1 MTLAQQA
8 PSGLSTRHSRLFEA
22 TQTALKTDHS
32 KNGFNKIHD
41 DLPQR
46 FFKEPGSSGNNIEI
60 HPICRDDFL
69 AARNNYYIVRGL
81 DGNGLPTKEKAE
93 ELGLIWND

>member
-1 MTLAQQA
+1 MNA
-8 PSGLSTRHSRLFEA
+8 
-22 TQTALKTDHS
+22 

-60 HPICRDDFL
+60 QPIRRDDFL
-69 AARNNYYIVRGL
+69 TARNNYYIVRGL
-81 DGNGLPTKEKAE
+81 DGNGLPTKEKSE
-93 ELGLIWND
+93 ELGLTWND